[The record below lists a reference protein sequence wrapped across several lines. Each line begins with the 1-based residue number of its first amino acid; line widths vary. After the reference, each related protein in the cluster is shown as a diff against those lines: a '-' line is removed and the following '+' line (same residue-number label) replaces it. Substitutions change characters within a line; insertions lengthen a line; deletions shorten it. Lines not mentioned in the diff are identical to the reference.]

1 MVVLQQHFQGV
12 DVDLG
17 KHSVVLTSSQLYV
30 PKRPALRA
38 HGAVHSLGIT
48 GLALVTPM
56 RQSVSSC
63 YFCHRCGGGVGKARR
78 NYARE
83 SRRTCQTDWGLGWRA
98 RCARMG
104 CDVAAQGM

>member
-17 KHSVVLTSSQLYV
+17 QHSVVLTSSQLYV

-48 GLALVTPM
+48 GLALVTP
-56 RQSVSSC
+56 
-63 YFCHRCGGGVGKARR
+63 
-78 NYARE
+78 
-83 SRRTCQTDWGLGWRA
+83 T
-98 RCARMG
+98 
-104 CDVAAQGM
+104 